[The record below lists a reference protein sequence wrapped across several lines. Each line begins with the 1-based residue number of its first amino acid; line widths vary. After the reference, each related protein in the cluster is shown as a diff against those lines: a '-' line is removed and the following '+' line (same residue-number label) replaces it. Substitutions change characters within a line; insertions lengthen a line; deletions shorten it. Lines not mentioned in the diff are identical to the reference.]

1 MRMRMTVGAALRPGA
16 TTDQVG
22 FVLRLERPAC
32 SVVVSRGPGG
42 GLALGRQQEPPAL
55 QVGRRGYLQVAM
67 APGRAAR

>member
-1 MRMRMTVGAALRPGA
+1 MHLTVGAALRPGA

-32 SVVVSRGPGG
+32 SVVVGRGPGG
-42 GLALGRQQEPPAL
+42 GLAIGRRQEPPAL

-67 APGRAAR
+67 ALGGRAAR